1 MARQNK
7 TNPFSAEF
15 FQCVLWMFVCLLAI
29 VLCVSNVNASNWK
42 IGFDVSVLMYVTQ
55 NGSPF
60 EQSVVA
66 TQRHSSLT
74 TGLSGI
80 RHACVL
86 N

>member
-7 TNPFSAEF
+7 TNPFSPNLF
-15 FQCVLWMFVCLLAI
+15 SVCVCVDVCVLAI

-60 EQSVVA
+60 EEGIAA
-66 TQRHSSLT
+66 TLRHSALT

-80 RHACVL
+80 DMHVC
-86 N
+86 